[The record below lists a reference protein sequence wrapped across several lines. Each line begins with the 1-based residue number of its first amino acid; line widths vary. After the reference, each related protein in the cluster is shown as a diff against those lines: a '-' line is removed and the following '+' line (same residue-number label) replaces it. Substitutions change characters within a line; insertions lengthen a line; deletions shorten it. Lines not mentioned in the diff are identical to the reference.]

1 MSRSRLRLP
10 VLGVLVLV
18 PCIGCARDGSRPED
32 RIRTSTARQT
42 STVKTF
48 KLTGVV
54 LGVDRDQGVVRI
66 KHEAI
71 PGVMG
76 AMAMPFTLADREV
89 LADLQEGD
97 EVEGTFRAE
106 FTGEEM
112 TDYKLADLA
121 VTRPAEPP
129 ALTLDVSGEA
139 PVLRPK
145 RPVLRPGEPVPDFA
159 VTTQDGRTLRLAD
172 LRGQIVVL
180 TFIYTRCPLP
190 DFCPLLDRKFGE
202 LAALVAPSSDRA
214 ERVRLLS
221 ISFDPEHDT
230 PEVLARH
237 ARLLGARAP
246 LWTFAVAGHDELRKV
261 AEPLG
266 LMYGPT
272 DREIIHS
279 LSTAVIAPDG
289 TLVRLDAGNTWRPA
303 DFLKTI
309 NAVISSSRK

>member
-1 MSRSRLRLP
+1 VPRPRASP
-10 VLGVLVLV
+10 APAVKAYKLV
-18 PCIGCARDGSRPED
+18 
-32 RIRTSTARQT
+32 
-42 STVKTF
+42 
-48 KLTGVV
+48 GVV

-66 KHEAI
+66 QHEAI
-71 PGVMG
+71 PGLMD
-76 AMAMPFTLADREV
+76 AMAMPFTLTDREV

-97 EVEGTFRAE
+97 EVEGTLRAA
-106 FTGEEM
+106 FTGEEL
-112 TDYKLADLA
+112 TDYELTDLVVA
-121 VTRPAEPP
+121 RPAEPP
-129 ALTLDVSGEA
+129 ALTLDVSAAA

-159 VTTQDGRTLRLAD
+159 VTTQDGRTLHLAD
-172 LRGQIVVL
+172 LRGRVVVL

-190 DFCPLLDRKFGE
+190 DFCPLLDRKFAE
-202 LAALVAPSSDRA
+202 LAARLGSEPDRA

-237 ARLLGARAP
+237 ARLQGARAP

-272 DREIIHS
+272 GTEIVHT

-289 TLVRLDAGNTWRPA
+289 TLARREAGNAWRPA
-303 DFLKTI
+303 DLLKAI
-309 NAVISSSRK
+309 NALIWSSRK